1 MKKISVFLS
10 SLAILTLSAC
20 GNSTATGD
28 TADSAA
34 VDTATTEKA
43 IEAPTEATAS
53 DDVVITITDAAKAVA
68 TDKPLVID
76 FNATWC
82 GPCKMFAPVYHKVAA
97 DYAAKATFASVD
109 VDECKALAEKYEISS
124 IPCVV
129 IIYPDGR
136 KPASQ
141 LGNLPEADFR
151 AFLDANI

>member
-1 MKKISVFLS
+1 MKKISVLLS

-20 GNSTATGD
+20 GNSTATGNA
-28 TADSAA
+28 ADSAA
-34 VDTATTEKA
+34 VDTVAVAEDA
-43 IEAPTEATAS
+43 VPTDATAS
-53 DDVVITITDAAKAVA
+53 DDVVITIKDAAKAVA

-109 VDECKALAEKYEISS
+109 VDECKALAEKYEITS

-141 LGNLPEADFR
+141 LGNLPEDEFR
-151 AFLDANI
+151 AFLDANL

>member
-28 TADSAA
+28 AADSAA
-34 VDTATTEKA
+34 VDSVATE
-43 IEAPTEATAS
+43 EAATDATAS

-97 DYAAKATFASVD
+97 DYTAKATFASVD

-141 LGNLPEADFR
+141 LGNLPEDDFR
-151 AFLDANI
+151 AFLDANL